1 MKDTIKELL
10 VQLNTGFIGRDAVI
24 KSALLSLI
32 AGENILL
39 VGPPGTG
46 KSMLSRRMS
55 EALAS
60 EKNTDKYFEYL
71 LTKFSTPEE
80 IFGPLSLS
88 DLKQDRFHRKTTGY
102 LPTVQIAFLDE
113 IFKASSSILNA
124 LLTILNEKIY
134 HNGTNAEVVPIHCL
148 IAASNELP
156 TGQDELSALYDR
168 FLMRKFVDYV
178 DEDQIQQLFNL
189 PLKTTIESKYQLRNQ
204 QIEEVRQQANQVI
217 FPNEIQNLVMQIW
230 KECKAAFKE
239 NKDEVLSDRRLIK
252 VLHLLRISAVTNGRS
267 QVDYS
272 DVMLLKDCVWNHPDN
287 AKKVLDIILKSMPIR
302 SRVKEVEAQFH
313 HPDLKGNGTKENPF
327 KISHS
332 RDLQLLNQ
340 PSIGMQ
346 GFHFEQTQDIQILKS
361 SLFEIGSV
369 GRSYLHYRDYA
380 VIKNFKG
387 IYEGKGFRVGL
398 HHQVYANSNSNYF
411 LFQNIE
417 NVEIQNINF
426 LESRLAYKSID
437 STVINCSV
445 DSRTKSLI
453 GTTPINTTFLE
464 QPTKEI
470 PTETIEESSLDQDVL
485 KQQLANNIWL

>member
-46 KSMLSRRMS
+46 KSMLSRRIS

-156 TGQDELSALYDR
+156 NGQDELSALYDR

-230 KECKAAFKE
+230 KKCKAAFKE

-252 VLHLLRISAVTNGRS
+252 VLHLLRISAVTNGRN

-302 SRVKEVEAQFH
+302 SRVKEVEPQFH
-313 HPDLKGNGTKENPF
+313 HPDLKGNGTKKNPF
-327 KISHS
+327 KISNS
-332 RDLQLLNQ
+332 RELQLLNHWN
-340 PSIGMQ
+340 IGMQ
-346 GFHFEQTQDIQILKS
+346 GFYFEQTQDIPILKS
-361 SLFEIGSV
+361 SFFDLG
-369 GRSYLHYRDYA
+369 YRVSNSIYSFA
-380 VIKNFKG
+380 VIQSFKG
-387 IYEGKGFRVGL
+387 HYDGKGFGIAL
-398 HHQVYANSNSNYF
+398 HHRVPTGSSIYSYF
-411 LFQNIE
+411 VFEHIE
-417 NVEIQNINF
+417 NVEIQNIH
-426 LESRLAYKSID
+426 LQDHTMLAYKSKD
-437 STVINCSV
+437 SVVINC
-445 DSRTKSLI
+445 THKKMKSLI
-453 GTTPINTTFLE
+453 GTTPINTIFQN
-464 QPTKEI
+464 QPIKEDQA
-470 PTETIEESSLDQDVL
+470 ETIEEPNLDQDL
-485 KQQLANNIWL
+485 IKQQLANNIWL